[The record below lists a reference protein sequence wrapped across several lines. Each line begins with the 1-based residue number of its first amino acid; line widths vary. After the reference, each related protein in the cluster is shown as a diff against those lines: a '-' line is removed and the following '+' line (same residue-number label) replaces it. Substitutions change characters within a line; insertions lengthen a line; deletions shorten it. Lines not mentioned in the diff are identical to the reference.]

1 MVCPSEQ
8 PPHPYTQTLAKKL
21 KRFLIN
27 NRKTVT
33 MTLLKIHTCTP
44 YASRAGEFYRRQREK
59 REFKHVCP
67 HAGCDAKFYV
77 KCQLTQHMLKHTG
90 EKPFACAHCDYAAK
104 QKALLDKHNLREHG
118 IPLPSTRAS
127 RHRLRTSLPPQ
138 YTFKRVTRYTGKV
151 PTQRRERLD
160 QRITLYKNNNSN
172 ILSLVE
178 CKAILKKEFYADK
191 SAGYIYDTWVL
202 YDITDPAR
210 VVAMGNSERKAEKA
224 ASIMNQIHNLHIL
237 FPDQEEFLRELQSL
251 KNDNARSQEQVEH
264 TFNLYQTNFMR
275 TTNNRT

>member
-1 MVCPSEQ
+1 M
-8 PPHPYTQTLAKKL
+8 
-21 KRFLIN
+21 N
-27 NRKTVT
+27 NYKTVT
-33 MTLLKIHTCTP
+33 MALLKIHTCTP
-44 YASRAGEFYRRQREK
+44 YASRAGEFYRRRREN

-67 HAGCDAKFYV
+67 HVGCNAKFYI

-90 EKPFACAHCDYAAK
+90 EKPFACAHCNYAAK
-104 QKALLDKHNLREHG
+104 QKALLDKHNLREHW

-127 RHRLRTSLPPQ
+127 CHRLRTSLPPQ
-138 YTFKRVTRYTGKV
+138 YTFKRVTRYTGKA
-151 PTQRRERLD
+151 PTQSRERLE
-160 QRITLYKNNNSN
+160 QRITLYKNNASN

-202 YDITDPAR
+202 YDIADPAR

-224 ASIMNQIHNLHIL
+224 SNIMNQIHNLHIL

-264 TFNLYQTNFMR
+264 SFNLYNTKFMEI
-275 TTNNRT
+275 TNNRV